1 MKIKFKIKLYFINF
15 ILLLLCLYIY
25 EENKIHPQKKEVKV
39 SVFLPI
45 YNKCTYLQRSIG
57 TIQNQSLENI
67 EIVAVNDYSTDNTLI
82 SLKKM
87 AKKDLRIKIVNN
99 DRNHGLLYSRA
110 MGILN
115 STGEYLMNL
124 DPDDRLEGSDNL
136 EVLYN
141 TAKSNNSD
149 LVRYLIKRIPFNK
162 GQIKYINY
170 FNKYQFKIFDYLM
183 TNKFVKKEIFLKVLN
198 EFKKKIYY
206 NKWNYHEDNIW
217 SALLYR
223 ATKLKKDINKYVYVY
238 KMNNQSLIINIMENK
253 RTFEFKN
260 RVYLTQTY
268 QDFNFKSSSVFMFNN
283 IIYFCNYIKIKDI
296 ELKNR
301 IIHIAMK
308 ILKSFTNNINL
319 LKNINNNIN
328 KISNNK
334 IIMFYKLERDFFDL
348 YLIYLTIF
356 NYIKI
361 KYNKIIISIN
371 INNKASFKNI
381 HKYIFPNDILIGFD
395 GFFYDCNNSEIV
407 ELFSK
412 NKIIL
417 FSHFVDLNK
426 YNKDAFQKYNSNL
439 TAYAF
444 SYNSYQ
450 ILSQI
455 TKKENLYYVP
465 NFITDL
471 ANSFNYNT
479 SLKNNK
485 VLIYFNET
493 IKMDKKA
500 IIKIVSKY
508 YKNIKIISSKNDF
521 YNKSNSIKNYRLV
534 LTNSPYLLKLSAINF
549 ISCILLKANSYEDNN
564 YNLINK
570 LNYIKY
576 IYDLEQLEKTILQLT
591 MNLKKNNITNL

>member
-1 MKIKFKIKLYFINF
+1 MNFKIKLYFIN
-15 ILLLLCLYIY
+15 LLLSLYIY
-25 EENKIHPQKKEVKV
+25 EDKKIFSQKKEAAKV

-45 YNKCTYLQRSIG
+45 FNKGPYLQRSIG
-57 TIQNQSLENI
+57 SIQNQSLENV

-87 AKKDLRIKIVNN
+87 AKKDSRIKIVNN

-141 TAKSNNSD
+141 TAKNNNSD
-149 LVRYLIKRIPFNK
+149 LVRFLIKRIPMNK
-162 GQIKYINY
+162 DQIKYSDF
-170 FNKYQFKIFDYLM
+170 FNKYQLKIADYLM

-198 EFKKKIYY
+198 QFKKKIYY
-206 NKWNYHEDNIW
+206 NKWNYHEDTIW
-217 SALLYR
+217 SVLLHR
-223 ATKLKKDINKYVYVY
+223 TAKLKEDINKYIYIY
-238 KMNNQSLIINIMENK
+238 KTDNQSLIINIKKN
-253 RTFEFKN
+253 RNTIEFKN

-283 IIYFCNYIKIKDI
+283 MIHFCDYIKIKDI
-296 ELKNR
+296 ELRNR
-301 IIHIAMK
+301 ITNIAVR
-308 ILKSFTNNINL
+308 IFKSFVNNSKL
-319 LKNINNNIN
+319 LKKINDNIN
-328 KISNNK
+328 KISDNK
-334 IIMFYKLERDFFDL
+334 IIIFYKIANNFFDL

-356 NYIKI
+356 NYIKN

-371 INNKASFKNI
+371 INNKDSFNKI

-395 GFFYDCNNSEIV
+395 NFFFDCNNTEII
-407 ELFSK
+407 ELFLK

-417 FSHFVDLNK
+417 FSQFVDLNK
-426 YNKDAFQKYNSNL
+426 SNNDAFQKYNSNL

-444 SYNSYQ
+444 NYNSYQ

-465 NFITDL
+465 NFIVDL

-479 SLKNNK
+479 RLKNNK
-485 VLIYFNET
+485 VLIYFNES

-500 IIKIVSKY
+500 IIKIVLKY
-508 YKNIKIISSKNDF
+508 YKNISIINSKYDF
-521 YNKSNSIKNYRLV
+521 YKKRNSIKNYLLV

-549 ISCILLKANSYEDNN
+549 ISCILLKTNSYEDNK

-576 IYDLEQLEKTILQLT
+576 LCDLDQLEKTIFQLT
-591 MNLKKNNITNL
+591 TNLIKYNKTNL

>member
-1 MKIKFKIKLYFINF
+1 
-15 ILLLLCLYIY
+15 
-25 EENKIHPQKKEVKV
+25 
-39 SVFLPI
+39 
-45 YNKCTYLQRSIG
+45 
-57 TIQNQSLENI
+57 
-67 EIVAVNDYSTDNTLI
+67 
-82 SLKKM
+82 
-87 AKKDLRIKIVNN
+87 
-99 DRNHGLLYSRA
+99 
-110 MGILN
+110 
-115 STGEYLMNL
+115 MNL

-149 LVRYLIKRIPFNK
+149 IVRYLIKRIPFNK
-162 GQIKYINY
+162 EQIKYINY
-170 FNKYQFKIFDYLM
+170 FDKYQFKMFDYLM

-217 SALLYR
+217 SVLLHR
-223 ATKLKKDINKYVYVY
+223 TAKLKKDINKYVYIY
-238 KMNNQSLIINIMENK
+238 KMNNQSLIINIKKN
-253 RTFEFKN
+253 RNTIEFKN
-260 RVYLTQTY
+260 RVYLTQAY
-268 QDFNFKSSSVFMFNN
+268 QDFNFKSSSVFMFKNMIN
-283 IIYFCNYIKIKDI
+283 LCDCFKIKDI

-301 IIHIAMK
+301 IFHIAMK
-308 ILKSFTNNINL
+308 ILESFVNNSKLLTNINDNL
-319 LKNINNNIN
+319 N

-334 IIMFYKLERDFFDL
+334 IIMFYELANHFFDL
-348 YLIYLTIF
+348 YLNYLTIF

-371 INNKASFKNI
+371 INNKNSFNLLLINNI

-395 GFFYDCNNSEIV
+395 NFFFDCNNSNIV

-417 FSHFVDLNK
+417 FSQFVDLNK
-426 YNKDAFQKYNSNL
+426 SNKDVFQNYNSNL

-444 SYNSYQ
+444 NYNSYQ

-455 TKKENLYYVP
+455 TKKENLYYAP
-465 NFITDL
+465 NFITGL
-471 ANSFNYNT
+471 ANSFNYNI

-493 IKMDKKA
+493 IKVDKKT
-500 IIKIVSKY
+500 IIKIVLKY
-508 YKNIKIISSKNDF
+508 YKNITIINSKYDF
-521 YNKSNSIKNYRLV
+521 YKNSNSIKNYQLV

-549 ISCILLKANSYEDNN
+549 ISCILLKTNSYEDNN

-576 IYDLEQLEKTILQLT
+576 IYDLEQLEKTIVQLK
-591 MNLKKNNITNL
+591 MNLIKYNITNL